1 MALYKK
7 DTADVGCR
15 TKPKNPNMRQKWP
28 EFSRS
33 KVKFCLAKAMK
44 TGGGRIDPVVL
55 HFFPLTTQSHYY
67 L

>member
-1 MALYKK
+1 MFSLVSKYAIATWKQIIIIERESVMALYKK

-33 KVKFCLAKAMK
+33 KVK
-44 TGGGRIDPVVL
+44 
-55 HFFPLTTQSHYY
+55 
-67 L
+67 